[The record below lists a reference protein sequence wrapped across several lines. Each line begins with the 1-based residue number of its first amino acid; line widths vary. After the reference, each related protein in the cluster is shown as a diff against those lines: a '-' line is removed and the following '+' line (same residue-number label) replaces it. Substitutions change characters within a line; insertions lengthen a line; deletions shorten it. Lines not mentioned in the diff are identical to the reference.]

1 MTTGTFHPDTGTE
14 DPGDVGSAPDPEFGE
29 EAGEEGG
36 EWQWPVEG
44 EVWPALAGL
53 EEMEGEEGEPAEG
66 EEPTLPPTDPSLPP
80 TPPTYLP
87 YEITVTDYCGNY
99 IYENSK
105 LSRLLFDGGFMTFP
119 YVLVPSSSNGD
130 PQLTADLSN
139 PEYHHYFTDHLGSV
153 RVVTDDQGNIEQTNN
168 YYPYGGLMASSSCIT
183 DPSSSTVANQPNR
196 YNGKELDRRN
206 ALDWFDYSA
215 RHYDGNT
222 WRNVDEL
229 TEKYPSWSPY
239 IYCIGNPIKYI
250 DPTGKI
256 IEDANG
262 MIARYKI
269 NILQYIYQIESSQT
283 NKETKQIMMTFFQ
296 DRWNEISLLESSKQ
310 IYHFYSDVNYSSGSY
325 YNDKDDK
332 IMININLK
340 NNIEEIYQIGLIG
353 HEIYHGVQYE
363 RGELSYSTSSNRMN
377 GTLYDLSDETSA
389 YNIERAF
396 YYGIIFFE
404 DPNSRDAK
412 GRPYKFQ
419 NNDTKSFGNDMTPP
433 AYQDLP
439 NGPISINSMEGILLR
454 IGTFCRGL
462 LGKGINDYYN
472 GWQNDY
478 YRK

>member
-1 MTTGTFHPDTGTE
+1 
-14 DPGDVGSAPDPEFGE
+14 
-29 EAGEEGG
+29 
-36 EWQWPVEG
+36 
-44 EVWPALAGL
+44 
-53 EEMEGEEGEPAEG
+53 
-66 EEPTLPPTDPSLPP
+66 
-80 TPPTYLP
+80 
-87 YEITVTDYCGNY
+87 
-99 IYENSK
+99 
-105 LSRLLFDGGFMTFP
+105 
-119 YVLVPSSSNGD
+119 
-130 PQLTADLSN
+130 
-139 PEYHHYFTDHLGSV
+139 
-153 RVVTDDQGNIEQTNN
+153 
-168 YYPYGGLMASSSCIT
+168 MASSSCIT

-269 NILQYIYQIESSQT
+269 NILQNIYQIGSSQT